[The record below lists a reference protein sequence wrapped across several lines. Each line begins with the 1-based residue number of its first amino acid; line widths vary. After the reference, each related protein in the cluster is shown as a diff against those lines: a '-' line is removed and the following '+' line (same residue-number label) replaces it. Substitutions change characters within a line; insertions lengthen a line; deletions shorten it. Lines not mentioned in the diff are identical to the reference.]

1 MEHQVSS
8 QISTDLPD
16 PREHDTV
23 PLLHFDFNMVEEED
37 LWVKITQWW
46 NNEEAAEPA
55 LQYLGL
61 HSSSWGEADRFRVE
75 NALEPAL

>member
-1 MEHQVSS
+1 
-8 QISTDLPD
+8 
-16 PREHDTV
+16 
-23 PLLHFDFNMVEEED
+23 MVEVED

-61 HSSSWGEADRFRVE
+61 HSTSWGEAGRFRVE